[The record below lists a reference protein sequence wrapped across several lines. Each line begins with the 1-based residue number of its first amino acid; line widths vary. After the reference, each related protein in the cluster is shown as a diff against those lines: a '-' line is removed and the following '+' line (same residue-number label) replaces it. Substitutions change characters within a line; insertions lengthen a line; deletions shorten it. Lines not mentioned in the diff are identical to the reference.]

1 MKGVV
6 NTRPNRRRGIS
17 LLIVIGG
24 TAVAF
29 LLIGSLLLLVQDS
42 VIRGKQEGII
52 VQSRCLAEAGVSRA
66 LAGYPQEEAAT
77 AKEFGNGFY
86 WYRISR
92 INEEQIKIVSTG
104 ARHKEHRRLP
114 AVKLTTHWRV
124 ISKGEG
130 NSFQLLSWHEQVV
143 PSRTI

>member
-1 MKGVV
+1 MNGVMRA
-6 NTRPNRRRGIS
+6 RPNRRRGIS

-29 LLIGSLLLLVQDS
+29 ILIGSLLLLVQDS
-42 VIRGKQEGII
+42 VIRGKQEGVMI
-52 VQSRCLAEAGVSRA
+52 QSRCLAEAGVSRA

-77 AKEFGNGFY
+77 AQEFGNGFY

-92 INEEQIKIVSTG
+92 VNEEQIKIVSTG

-114 AVKLTTHWRV
+114 AVKLA
-124 ISKGEG
+124 
-130 NSFQLLSWHEQVV
+130 HE
-143 PSRTI
+143 